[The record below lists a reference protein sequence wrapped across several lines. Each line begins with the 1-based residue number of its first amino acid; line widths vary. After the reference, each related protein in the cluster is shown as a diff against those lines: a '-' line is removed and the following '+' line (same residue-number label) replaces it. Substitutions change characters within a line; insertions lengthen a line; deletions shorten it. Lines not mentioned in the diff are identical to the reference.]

1 MAFQPNTNFI
11 NTFITDYNIVI
22 TNNNSASNN
31 DKKTITLDHIKWFK
45 NIPIVELAP
54 PTVITCAVIGC
65 ERKFIHNDIHICRK
79 NYINHLRL
87 NKNKAIKRRELEA
100 RELAL
105 MNKDE
110 NTNPN
115 NIAVEQNTTTAT
127 KKLDYYQKQKLLAA
141 EKKKEREA
149 LALILEDAHFDAHA
163 AEMATHNITS
173 ESAKEISAN
182 HRKNNVEKTRVS
194 WHKSMLRRKAKKNA
208 DLLALGN
215 EAIEQWVNQE
225 YALKFGGTV

>member
-11 NTFITDYNIVI
+11 NTFITDYNIGNNIIKPKSNILTIANDRFDTVI

-54 PTVITCAVIGC
+54 PTVITCAVIGF

-87 NKNKAIKRRELEA
+87 NKNKAIKRRELEV

-127 KKLDYYQKQKLLAA
+127 KTLDYYQKQKLLAV

-149 LALILEDAHFDAHA
+149 LAVILEDAHFDAHA
-163 AEMATHNITS
+163 AEMATHS
-173 ESAKEISAN
+173 KSL
-182 HRKNNVEKTRVS
+182 
-194 WHKSMLRRKAKKNA
+194 KSMVLYISNMFLNRH
-208 DLLALGN
+208 
-215 EAIEQWVNQE
+215 
-225 YALKFGGTV
+225 YF